1 MSDLSS
7 SFSSV
12 LDSNSDSDDS
22 DELFLSCSSDND
34 SDDGAIGGALV
45 IAAIHS
51 KLPCEY
57 VERLLRSGADVNF
70 VDELGRTPLRSAVFH
85 LRAVERWLM
94 VELLLKVPGVDVD
107 QRSLRG
113 RTALIEAV
121 LFRDVRLTS
130 MLLEA
135 NADPNVGDDEGAR
148 PLTFALSGRA
158 CSIAIV
164 KLLISRGAD
173 VNHGRQVF
181 VRIGVGHKV
190 ETPCALAAELSDAQ
204 FVEAILA
211 AGAEPDDYAFEVAA
225 QNFNGDVMSA
235 LLANNS
241 RWPLD
246 ARVLEAA
253 AAHVS
258 AKLFE
263 DAVDRQQSPLWP
275 KLCHAAARTRDP
287 LVLKFLISRGMPVDE
302 ETIDTAAGNA
312 HADVMIAALA
322 SAGRSVRLSAQAL
335 EAAVTNKNP
344 AVLALLINAGI
355 DLRMPNSAGQCVLD
369 LAVNASNIT
378 TLALC
383 LTANVDLPPTS
394 THLRCVTTRF
404 EAVLREMGYNPI
416 GSGYDEP
423 NVRAEH
429 PRALLHRV
437 GLPLWRNRALE
448 ICMAMFELELDA
460 LRMHM
465 IVTMACNPLVAEW
478 PFHRLWNIVVLVKHW
493 KDRHRR

>member
-1 MSDLSS
+1 MIL
-7 SFSSV
+7 
-12 LDSNSDSDDS
+12 
-22 DELFLSCSSDND
+22 
-34 SDDGAIGGALV
+34 
-45 IAAIHS
+45 AAIS
-51 KLPCEY
+51 SNAACEF

-70 VDELGRTPLRSAVFH
+70 VDDLGRTPLRFAVFH
-85 LRAVERWLM
+85 LRAVGRFQM
-94 VELLLKVPGVDVD
+94 VALLLKVPGIDVD

-121 LFRDVRLTS
+121 LFRDVLVTS

-135 NADPNVGDDEGAR
+135 NADPNIGDDEGAQ
-148 PLTFALSGRA
+148 PLTFALSGDA
-158 CSIAIV
+158 CSIEIV

-173 VNHGRQVF
+173 VNSERQVF
-181 VRIGVGHKV
+181 VRIGVGHRV
-190 ETPCALAAELSDAQ
+190 ETPCALAAELRNAQ

-225 QNFNGDVMSA
+225 RNANADVMSA

-246 ARVLEAA
+246 DRMLEAA
-253 AAHVS
+253 AARVS

-263 DAVDRQQSPLWP
+263 DAIDRQQSPLWS
-275 KLCHAAARTRDP
+275 KLCHAAARNPDP
-287 LVLKFLISRGMPVDE
+287 LVLKLLIDKGMPVDE
-302 ETIDTAAGNA
+302 ETINAAAGNA
-312 HADVMIAALA
+312 QADVMILALA
-322 SAGRSVRLSAQAL
+322 NAGRSVRLSAQAL
-335 EAAVTNKNP
+335 EAAVRNQNP
-344 AVLALLINAGI
+344 AVLALLIDAGI

-369 LAVNASNIT
+369 LAVTANNVT

-383 LTANVDLPPTS
+383 LTANVDLPQ
-394 THLRCVTTRF
+394 HLRCTTSRF

-416 GSGYDEP
+416 GSRYDVP
-423 NVRAEH
+423 GNVAFEH

-437 GLPLWRNRALE
+437 GLPLWRNRALQ
-448 ICMAMFELELDA
+448 ICMAMFELDLDA

-493 KDRHRR
+493 KERRR